1 MQGRLWFFNF
11 KWFLKLKCTNEA
23 IGNMVQGAQESSQKA
38 ETIKESMNE
47 TTKAVEQVAL
57 TAQEQ
62 AETAEK
68 LNELV
73 LKFSV

>member
-1 MQGRLWFFNF
+1 
-11 KWFLKLKCTNEA
+11 
-23 IGNMVQGAQESSQKA
+23 MVQGAQESSQKA

-68 LNELV
+68 LNEFV